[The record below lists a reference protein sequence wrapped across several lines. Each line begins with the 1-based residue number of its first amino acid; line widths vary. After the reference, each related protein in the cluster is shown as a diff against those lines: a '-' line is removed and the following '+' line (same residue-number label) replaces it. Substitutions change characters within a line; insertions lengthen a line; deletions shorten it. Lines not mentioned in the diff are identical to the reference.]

1 MGRKKKT
8 EFTSNDINEL
18 NILHNM
24 GNNNIEEVINE
35 INQTKSNNLE
45 ENKII
50 DNINIVNE
58 EINEEIKEKK
68 KRGRKKKID
77 IINTLN
83 IFSKSDNKEIIQDNK
98 EIISDEKNTI
108 FNEKNTNSDE
118 SKNEIFKELLVRQFK
133 NVCSSKKLQFN
144 DIKRI
149 SKFLGD
155 TIFDENKCSL
165 WNGYITNEKNQSK
178 GTYINFYFNKK
189 KIALHRL
196 LYINYI
202 GEITNDEYI
211 KFSCDN
217 KGKCCTIAHMKKY
230 TYYKNVEDNEQPSE
244 NNSSQNTLINNNIHI
259 NTNKEKLVVEF

>member
-8 EFTSNDINEL
+8 IIGIKEIEEM
-18 NILHNM
+18 NILHTNTVLTDTNTIQINNLDVPVI
-24 GNNNIEEVINE
+24 GIVDNNIILN
-35 INQTKSNNLE
+35 
-45 ENKII
+45 
-50 DNINIVNE
+50 DNIV
-58 EINEEIKEKK
+58 EKK
-68 KRGRKKKID
+68 KRGRKKKILTQNNDDENINQNKKIFD
-77 IINTLN
+77 IKKINDLDEKNN
-83 IFSKSDNKEIIQDNK
+83 IEKKNDSDNKNSSDDNK
-98 EIISDEKNTI
+98 NN
-108 FNEKNTNSDE
+108 F
-118 SKNEIFKELLVRQFK
+118 FKELLTKQLK
-133 NVCSSKKLQFN
+133 NICASKKLLFS

-149 SKFLGD
+149 SKFLSD

-202 GEITNDEYI
+202 GDISNDEYI

-217 KGKCCTIAHMKKY
+217 KGKCCCIYHMKKY
-230 TYYKNVEDNEQPSE
+230 SYNKQGEDIDSDNSNNVINE
-244 NNSSQNTLINNNIHI
+244 NNNNIHI